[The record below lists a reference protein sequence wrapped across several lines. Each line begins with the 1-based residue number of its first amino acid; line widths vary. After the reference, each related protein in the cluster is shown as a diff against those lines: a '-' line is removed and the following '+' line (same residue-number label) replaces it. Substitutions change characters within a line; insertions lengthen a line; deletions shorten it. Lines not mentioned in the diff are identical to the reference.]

1 MLRRAAL
8 LVVLAGVFG
17 LVFELT
23 ARVEDLIRYGTP
35 ILSPYTSQM
44 DLIVRDEHGARGR
57 PNGRFQKWVL
67 NDIGTR
73 GPDVQRAKPPGTL
86 RVVTTGASE
95 TFGLYEAT
103 NREYPRQLEDSLR
116 VSLARIACRDA
127 SALGRVEVINAAL
140 PGMSLPTVALDLQHR
155 IAALSPDFVVY
166 YPTPPQ
172 YLDIEPPGASPPRRH
187 VGSTEPPIRR
197 MLYPRSTGRL
207 RNQLKTILPDFVQTA
222 LRRREVAKVM
232 RGRPD
237 GWRFTSVPPERLA
250 LFERHLRQIVGTI
263 RATGASPVL
272 ATNTNAFLGDDPA
285 SEDVLFA
292 WERFYPRATGDVIL
306 AFEDSARSI
315 VREVAR
321 DSMTALADIAPTVRG
336 PAAFADFSH
345 FTDAGAATV
354 AGILARTIIAEVE
367 RSGCVPADG
376 AAAATRVTQ
385 LLRP

>member
-8 LVVLAGVFG
+8 FVVLAGVFG

-35 ILSPYTSQM
+35 IFSPYTSQL
-44 DLIVRDEHGARGR
+44 DLIVRDEYGARGR

-73 GPDVQRAKPPGTL
+73 GPNVPRAKPRGTL

-95 TFGLYEAT
+95 TFGLYESA

-116 VSLARIACRDA
+116 VSLAQAACRDA
-127 SALGRVEVINAAL
+127 STLGQVEVINAAL
-140 PGMSLPTVALDLQHR
+140 PGMSLPTVALDLEHR

-172 YLDIEPPGASPPRRH
+172 YLDVEPPGAPPPRRQ
-187 VGSTEPPIRR
+187 VSSDGPPTLRA
-197 MLYPRSTGRL
+197 LYPRSTGRL

-222 LRRREVAKVM
+222 LRRREVEKVTA
-232 RGRPD
+232 GRPA
-237 GWRFTSVPPERLA
+237 GWRFTSVPSERLE
-250 LFERHLRQIVGTI
+250 LFERHLRQIVGII

-285 SEDVLFA
+285 SADMLYA

-306 AFEDSARSI
+306 AFDDSARSI
-315 VREVAR
+315 IREVAR
-321 DSMTALADIAPTVRG
+321 DSMTALADIEPTVRG

-354 AGILARTIIAEVE
+354 AGILARTIITEVE
-367 RSGCVPADG
+367 RSGCQTAGPG
-376 AAAATRVTQ
+376 ATTRITQ